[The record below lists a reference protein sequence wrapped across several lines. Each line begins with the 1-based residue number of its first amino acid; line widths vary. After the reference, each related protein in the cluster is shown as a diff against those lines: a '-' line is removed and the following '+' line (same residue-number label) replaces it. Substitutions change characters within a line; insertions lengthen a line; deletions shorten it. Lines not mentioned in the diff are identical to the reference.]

1 MSKIIKPGMTE
12 IEVSK
17 KIGNRILEVGHETVD
32 FVIVASGINS
42 ASPHHEPSNK
52 IIESGDVVVVDIG
65 GTSYSGYCS
74 DSTRTYTIGKPD
86 KDFIQYYEILKSA
99 QESAC
104 QAVKKDLTGQ
114 QLDNVA
120 REILENNGLG
130 KYFTHRTGHGI
141 GLETHEEP
149 YVVSTN
155 KNQLVSGNAF
165 SIEPGFYIENRF
177 GARIEDIV
185 VKIENGFIRCNE
197 SSRELIE
204 I

>member
-1 MSKIIKPGMTE
+1 MCIRDS
-12 IEVSK
+12 
-17 KIGNRILEVGHETVD
+17 
-32 FVIVASGINS
+32 
-42 ASPHHEPSNK
+42 
-52 IIESGDVVVVDIG
+52 
-65 GTSYSGYCS
+65 CS

-104 QAVKKDLTGQ
+104 QAVKKDFTGQ

-177 GARIEDIV
+177 GARIEDII
-185 VKIENGFIRCNE
+185 VKKENGFIRCND
-197 SSRELIE
+197 SSRELVE